1 MFASNRAATVT
12 AVLLIGLGIL
22 FLAINLLG
30 LDFSRIWPIIF
41 LIIAAGFYL
50 PVFFA
55 PVARE
60 GLAALFIPGTIMLG
74 LGLIFFYNTLFDDW
88 GSWAYIW
95 TLIPASVGVGLVLAA
110 KAGGW
115 GSGVTSVGLWMALI
129 SVAVFGLLA
138 MLFGSRVFGT
148 LGPIILIGA
157 GVLLLIRSFQRS
169 PGA

>member
-60 GLAALFIPGTIMLG
+60 GLAALFIPGTIML
-74 LGLIFFYNTLFDDW
+74 LGYTEVFADCGCCACD
-88 GSWAYIW
+88 SR
-95 TLIPASVGVGLVLAA
+95 LAA
-110 KAGGW
+110 GRSGGVLWLECRAGGW
-115 GSGVTSVGLWMALI
+115 GMGFTSVGLWMALI